1 MVIDY
6 NLYLSFYK
14 IKILIYKFL
23 IYTKII
29 KIYFYFINLFYNKK
43 IKKEKKYIES
53 DWGWYIFID
62 N

>member
-1 MVIDY
+1 M
-6 NLYLSFYK
+6 
-14 IKILIYKFL
+14 
-23 IYTKII
+23 
-29 KIYFYFINLFYNKK
+29 KIYFYFINLFYNKN